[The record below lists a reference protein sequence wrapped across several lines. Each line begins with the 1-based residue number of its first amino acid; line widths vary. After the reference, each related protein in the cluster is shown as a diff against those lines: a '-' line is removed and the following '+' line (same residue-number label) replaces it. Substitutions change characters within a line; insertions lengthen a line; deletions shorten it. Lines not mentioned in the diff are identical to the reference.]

1 MTQLDTSAS
10 RPHADSALAP
20 TATASVPPAGAAPAA
35 TPAATRPRASR
46 YTRRGMVLLGLMIL
60 IRLVS
65 VAGVLSTHPDDY
77 YSILGGDARRYD
89 DIVLSEGTP
98 YKDFKVEYPPVV
110 VGFVHLTHGGTL
122 FESQIRLALSQL
134 AVDLAI
140 AGLLAWAWNRKTG
153 LAYLLIG
160 APFMAFPYIY
170 MRVDLLPVLF
180 ATLGF
185 ALVRKGWQAAGGVS
199 LAVGVFAKLWPFFVA
214 PLLIVERKW
223 KGLAAW
229 AVAGL
234 AGAAAWVAWV
244 GSTDGIMQVVSF
256 RGSKGWQVESLYGIF
271 VHMGHP
277 ANTHIE
283 GGAWRNG
290 IMQPWARPLL
300 TISSLVCVALAWWW
314 AERRRREGAHDA
326 VVYGLAPLM
335 CVLGLL
341 VFAPIL
347 SPQYL
352 LWVLPFSAVLAARGE
367 KLLTW
372 LSVATIAVTTY
383 SFAVIH
389 AQTSG
394 RLYAT
399 VPVVIR
405 NGLLVVML
413 VIAGLQLLGKLK
425 SPAIEPTD
433 DDPGLPWEG
442 ATAAAPDDG
451 EPATASLGV

>member
-1 MTQLDTSAS
+1 
-10 RPHADSALAP
+10 
-20 TATASVPPAGAAPAA
+20 
-35 TPAATRPRASR
+35 
-46 YTRRGMVLLGLMIL
+46 
-60 IRLVS
+60 
-65 VAGVLSTHPDDY
+65 
-77 YSILGGDARRYD
+77 
-89 DIVLSEGTP
+89 
-98 YKDFKVEYPPVV
+98 
-110 VGFVHLTHGGTL
+110 
-122 FESQIRLALSQL
+122 
-134 AVDLAI
+134 
-140 AGLLAWAWNRKTG
+140 
-153 LAYLLIG
+153 
-160 APFMAFPYIY
+160 
-170 MRVDLLPVLF
+170 
-180 ATLGF
+180 
-185 ALVRKGWQAAGGVS
+185 
-199 LAVGVFAKLWPFFVA
+199 
-214 PLLIVERKW
+214 
-223 KGLAAW
+223 
-229 AVAGL
+229 
-234 AGAAAWVAWV
+234 
-244 GSTDGIMQVVSF
+244 
-256 RGSKGWQVESLYGIF
+256 
-271 VHMGHP
+271 
-277 ANTHIE
+277 
-283 GGAWRNG
+283 
-290 IMQPWARPLL
+290 
-300 TISSLVCVALAWWW
+300 
-314 AERRRREGAHDA
+314 
-326 VVYGLAPLM
+326 M